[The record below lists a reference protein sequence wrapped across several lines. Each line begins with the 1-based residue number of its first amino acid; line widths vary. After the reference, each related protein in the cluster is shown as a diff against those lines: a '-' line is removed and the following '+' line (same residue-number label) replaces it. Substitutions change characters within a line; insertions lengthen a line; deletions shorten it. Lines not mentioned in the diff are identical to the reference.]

1 VINPCDRFR
10 LFLAV
15 AVLFLPAI
23 ASAQSTQPQP
33 ATNGN
38 TTKAQIA
45 YPDTQKG
52 LKQLA
57 GDILKAQKEN
67 DPSRAEELLE
77 SFVLPHFRDWY
88 AENFNESAVVRTVPA
103 YTTAAPHLPAQL
115 AGIFLGAYREGFRNI
130 EAVRY
135 DDEQSACSG
144 APVFSAMTVRKTHV
158 PLYEVRFAHGDRFK
172 RVFAFAYVDGTFR
185 LVLVP
190 DFSKPAAAPTQTDS
204 SSPRIPKVEGAT
216 VQAAKLV
223 CRVQPYYPE
232 EARLQRISGTV
243 RFHTVIG
250 TDGSVKQLEAFSGP
264 PILVTAARWA
274 VSQWR
279 YHPTLVNGEPVEV
292 DTTIDV
298 IFSLNP

>member
-1 VINPCDRFR
+1 
-10 LFLAV
+10 
-15 AVLFLPAI
+15 
-23 ASAQSTQPQP
+23 
-33 ATNGN
+33 
-38 TTKAQIA
+38 
-45 YPDTQKG
+45 
-52 LKQLA
+52 
-57 GDILKAQKEN
+57 
-67 DPSRAEELLE
+67 
-77 SFVLPHFRDWY
+77 
-88 AENFNESAVVRTVPA
+88 
-103 YTTAAPHLPAQL
+103 
-115 AGIFLGAYREGFRNI
+115 
-130 EAVRY
+130 
-135 DDEQSACSG
+135 
-144 APVFSAMTVRKTHV
+144 
-158 PLYEVRFAHGDRFK
+158 
-172 RVFAFAYVDGTFR
+172 VDGTFR

-204 SSPRIPKVEGAT
+204 SSPRITKVEGAT

-232 EARLQRISGTV
+232 EARLRRISGTE